1 MTRFRGKNTL
11 FETILMRLPRLM
23 LNQYD
28 LEENCITENRSTK
41 ITSAGE
47 IIWRV
52 SPNPTSG
59 NLQISLPVST
69 DARTL
74 DMYDQWGEKI
84 KSQKLGTESAFYWN
98 LSDLINGIYYLK
110 LTGGKEVYSVQ
121 RIVIQH

>member
-1 MTRFRGKNTL
+1 
-11 FETILMRLPRLM
+11 
-23 LNQYD
+23 
-28 LEENCITENRSTK
+28 
-41 ITSAGE
+41 
-47 IIWRV
+47 
-52 SPNPTSG
+52 
-59 NLQISLPVST
+59 VST

-74 DMYDQWGEKI
+74 DMYDQWGKKI